1 MRLTKLQI
9 KTVEKAL
16 VWAEQNLHPTKP
28 RAWSCRQIEKHFGR
42 RKIGQWLRQHLL
54 ITTKANW
61 HFENYSECKEYCL
74 NLVGMDIVRKSIGI
88 TGEYVQEQIIE
99 RISNQYAEELAT
111 GNFEYTTKSNR
122 DHHGLQNVR
131 KDLRTPVML
140 AAGYQYDYD
149 LVCAAPT
156 LLYQRALATGM
167 TPLTLIPQYIENRNE
182 LRQYLADQYDIDIKA
197 VKQVLTGLFQGGYIS
212 KWRHSHT
219 YKILNG
225 NYNHIER
232 LRNDSFVQAL
242 SIEIKQ
248 MWKHII
254 AEMRLNGEFTEK
266 RVLGKHKASIYRE
279 LEEEVMTHV
288 KRYLSKNKIQFFGI
302 HDGFQTKQVIDQ
314 TDLEVY
320 VRNNT
325 RYQIN
330 LERNVLTNKNKQ
342 TKAHI
347 VCGLKEIE

>member
-1 MRLTKLQI
+1 MRLNKLQI

-16 VWAEQNLHPTKP
+16 IWAEQNLHPTKP

-88 TGEYVQEQIIE
+88 TTEKIQKQVMEQIADK
-99 RISNQYAEELAT
+99 YAEELTT
-111 GNFEYTTKSNR
+111 GEFIYSSKSNR
-122 DHHGLQNVR
+122 EYHGLQSI
-131 KDLRTPVML
+131 KEEYRTPIL
-140 AAGYQYDYD
+140 INAGYQYDYD
-149 LVCAAPT
+149 LVCAAPN

-167 TPLTLIPQYIENRNE
+167 KPLTIIPQYIENRNE
-182 LRQYLADQYDIDIKA
+182 LRQYLADQYGIEIKA

-212 KWRHSHT
+212 KWRYSHT

-254 AEMRLNGEFTEK
+254 AEKRINGEFTEK
-266 RVLGKHKASIYRE
+266 RVLGKHKAAIYRE
-279 LEEEVMTHV
+279 LEEEVMTQV
-288 KRYLSKNKIQFFGI
+288 KRYLNKNKIQFFGI
-302 HDGFQTKQVIDQ
+302 HDGFQTKEVIDQ
-314 TDLEVY
+314 CELEVY

-330 LERNVLTNKNKQ
+330 LERIVLTNKNKQ
-342 TKAHI
+342 NKALI
-347 VCGLKEIE
+347 VCGLKENK